1 MTVRIGGVL
10 LAAGRSRRFGSD
22 KRMAR
27 LASGE
32 TVLDRAVAAFAPA
45 VDELVLVIGAEDEP
59 GAFAAW
65 FPGVRIFRARDS
77 AAGMGSSL
85 AEAIRAAP
93 AWSGCLVGLA
103 DMPFISPGTVRAV
116 RAAMGEEIVVPRYR
130 GQSGHPVG
138 FPHRVFAALSALQG
152 EAGARALILAES
164 AHCRF
169 LDVDDQGVLADVDTP
184 EALRAAEA
192 VCAS

>member
-27 LASGE
+27 LSSGE

-45 VDELVLVIGAEDEP
+45 VDELVLVIGAADEP
-59 GAFAAW
+59 GAFAAR
-65 FPGVRIFRARDS
+65 FPGLKIFRARDS

-93 AWSGCLVGLA
+93 AWNGCLVGLA
-103 DMPFISPGTVRAV
+103 DMPFISSATVLAL
-116 RAAMGEEIVVPRYR
+116 RAAMGEEIVVPRFR
-130 GQSGHPVG
+130 GQWGHPVG
-138 FPHRVFAALSALQG
+138 FPHRVFAALSALHG
-152 EAGARALILAES
+152 EVGARALILAES
-164 AHCRF
+164 ARCRF

-192 VCAS
+192 ACAC

>member
-27 LASGE
+27 LAGIAFGRRPP
-32 TVLDRAVAAFAPA
+32 LAA
-45 VDELVLVIGAEDEP
+45 DEP

-103 DMPFISPGTVRAV
+103 DMPFIAPGTVRAV

-164 AHCRF
+164 ARCRF